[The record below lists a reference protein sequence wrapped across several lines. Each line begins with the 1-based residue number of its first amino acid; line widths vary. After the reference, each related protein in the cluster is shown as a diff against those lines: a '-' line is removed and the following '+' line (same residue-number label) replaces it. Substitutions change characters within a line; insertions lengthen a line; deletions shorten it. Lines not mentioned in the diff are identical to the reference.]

1 MSLLHGCPGQYH
13 PGSALNLQTCSSIY
27 PYRSL
32 YISLTRPLYDLRLPS
47 RKTSSD
53 PYNLGHQCPK
63 RQTLRQ
69 FMPCGQNGSS
79 NNNGSTV
86 LGILG
91 NTCTSRRVLVV
102 DPLEKPSGA
111 LLPSLLTRPPGGWG
125 RAEFSRWQLCS
136 SF

>member
-1 MSLLHGCPGQYH
+1 MLRNPYVSLLHGCPGQYH

-27 PYRSL
+27 PYISL

-53 PYNLGHQCPK
+53 SYNSGHQCPK
-63 RQTLRQ
+63 PQTLRQ

-91 NTCTSRRVLVV
+91 NTCTSRRSVKEALRSLVAFV
-102 DPLEKPSGA
+102 THKAAGGVGA
-111 LLPSLLTRPPGGWG
+111 G
-125 RAEFSRWQLCS
+125 RVFKLAIM
-136 SF
+136 